1 MRENKAFTKNQLSC
15 EREVTINRPT
25 DLLNSNTNKLK
36 STLIFLNQIYNK
48 MKLYI
53 LLLPV
58 IYVLALDNGLG
69 RIPPMGWNSWNKFKC
84 NINETLI
91 KQTVDLL
98 VSSGLAAKGYKYVNL
113 DDCWQIDR
121 NKTTNEIIEDKTK
134 FP

>member
-1 MRENKAFTKNQLSC
+1 
-15 EREVTINRPT
+15 
-25 DLLNSNTNKLK
+25 
-36 STLIFLNQIYNK
+36 